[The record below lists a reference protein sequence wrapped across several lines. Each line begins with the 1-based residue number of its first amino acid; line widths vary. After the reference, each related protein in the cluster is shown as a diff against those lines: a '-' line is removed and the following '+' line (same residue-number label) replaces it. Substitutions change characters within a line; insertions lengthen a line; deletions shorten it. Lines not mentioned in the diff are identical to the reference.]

1 MPLFKAFQA
10 KLERVLCKI
19 LQEAKLLRKPGW
31 SRQPCWSCPAVVLC
45 PALWEAG
52 AVSSL
57 QLPCEALVPWHKGAD
72 LTGAVYGSPKVNM
85 QVEMQCHLHQF
96 VMQ

>member
-10 KLERVLCKI
+10 KLERVLFKI

-57 QLPCEALVPWHKGAD
+57 QLPCEALVPWQGEVQTSLA
-72 LTGAVYGSPKVNM
+72 LYMAVQK
-85 QVEMQCHLHQF
+85 
-96 VMQ
+96 